1 MKQSILGSISP
12 AAFLESYWQKKP
24 LLIRN
29 AIPDFQSPLSA
40 DELAGLAL
48 EEEVE
53 SRIVLEKGLE
63 QTDGP
68 WQLKRGP
75 FTETDFSNLP
85 PSHWTLLV
93 QAVDHW
99 VPEVHS
105 LLDYFDFLPSWRLED
120 IMISYATDGGSVG
133 PHYDHFDVFLIQAEG
148 KRRWQ
153 VGPVYDASS
162 PRLEETELHILS
174 EFEVVED
181 YVLEPGDMLY
191 LPPGVGHH
199 GAAEGE
205 CMTISVGFR
214 APSHREILMQ
224 FTDFI
229 ADQLPESLRYSD
241 PDQTLPA
248 HKGEIDET
256 ALDRLQAIL
265 KEHIEDRAL
274 LSEWFGEMMTQ
285 PKHEQPVEETYQDWA
300 ELKAE
305 AEGIDLLTNEG
316 SRLAFKQ
323 KSAQQESLM
332 LFVDG
337 ESYECKTEA
346 TRNLALKLCESAC
359 LEAKHWSSIKEEE
372 AQKLIMELINMGSI
386 YPDFEEDF
394 EE

>member
-1 MKQSILGSISP
+1 MRQSILGPLS
-12 AAFLESYWQKKP
+12 AEAFLQGYWQKKP
-24 LLIRN
+24 LLIRQ
-29 AIPDFQSPLSA
+29 AIADFQSPLSA

-53 SRIVLEKGLE
+53 SRIVLEKGE
-63 QTDGP
+63 TP
-68 WQLKRGP
+68 WQLRRGP
-75 FTETDFSNLP
+75 FSESDFTCLP

-99 VPEVHS
+99 VPDVHS

-162 PRLEETELHILS
+162 PKLENTDLHILS
-174 EFEVVED
+174 EFEVQED

-214 APSHREILMQ
+214 APSHREILIQ

-229 ADQLPESLRYSD
+229 ADQLSESLRYSD
-241 PDQTLPA
+241 PDQTLPER
-248 HKGEIDET
+248 KGEIDEKT
-256 ALDRLQAIL
+256 LDRLQTIL
-265 KEHIEDRAL
+265 KEHIEDRAML
-274 LSEWFGEMMTQ
+274 ADWFGEMMTQ
-285 PKHEQPVEETYQDWA
+285 PKHEQPVEEPWQNW
-300 ELKAE
+300 E
-305 AEGIDLLTNEG
+305 AFMEEAAGVDLVLNES
-316 SRLAFKQ
+316 SRLAFREERNSLTLFADGDAYKCH
-323 KSAQQESLM
+323 SEEATNLAQQLCQDSQLASDHWCSV
-332 LFVDG
+332 VDN
-337 ESYECKTEA
+337 E
-346 TRNLALKLCESAC
+346 TRELVLD
-359 LEAKHWSSIKEEE
+359 
-372 AQKLIMELINMGSI
+372 LINSGCI
-386 YPDFEEDF
+386 YPLFEEDGVGS
-394 EE
+394 